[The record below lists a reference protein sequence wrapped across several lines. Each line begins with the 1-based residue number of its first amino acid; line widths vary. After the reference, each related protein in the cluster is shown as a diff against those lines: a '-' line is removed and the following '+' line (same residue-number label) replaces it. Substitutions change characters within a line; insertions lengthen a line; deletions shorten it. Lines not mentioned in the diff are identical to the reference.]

1 MIQRSLQR
9 LLRIKKGAESS
20 SMVTV
25 YIGGMKEVVEV
36 TGPVD
41 SSPIYHLYHSLR
53 AMILWKNSIHR
64 LENFQQH
71 VRKSRPSIRSYSR
84 YQRKFFLRTRSY
96 FKKMS
101 WLRPTF
107 PSSALEWVSLALVRF
122 TSLFGM
128 GRGGSKPLKQPG
140 QALLYQIV
148 YN

>member
-53 AMILWKNSIHR
+53 AMIL
-64 LENFQQH
+64 
-71 VRKSRPSIRSYSR
+71 
-84 YQRKFFLRTRSY
+84 
-96 FKKMS
+96 
-101 WLRPTF
+101 
-107 PSSALEWVSLALVRF
+107 
-122 TSLFGM
+122 
-128 GRGGSKPLKQPG
+128 
-140 QALLYQIV
+140 
-148 YN
+148 